1 MPPDLPRITPLFSE
15 RDKALLSSR
24 IASSGRGTSGRSCS
38 PTVSGPSSRPTS
50 AGAAGTEPGL
60 LHALPS
66 QSQVVVRGDRGA
78 GDDELS
84 GVGVQRVF
92 RGHWDRPKSAYGFD
106 RERFVTPLLSDA
118 ELRRTG
124 FDQQS
129 HLAGHLSQHSGMTH
143 PAGAQ
148 DRHLGAPAAH
158 VPLSKD
164 QAEEG
169 ALTAE
174 LRGQIM
180 RQLSKVAYLADAH
193 RHKPLSSEA
202 HLDISRKNLSQVPVE
217 AWLLAPPLHTLNAS
231 RNGLVQLPELLARWA
246 PLQRLR
252 LDHNQLVALPE
263 GLAHCRRLIE
273 LNVSGN
279 RLRHLPQAFATLTSL
294 TTLLANHNL
303 FAVVPPQIGSCSAIS
318 KLWMRECQLGHVEGP
333 GGASFPSGPDAPRM
347 SPAHCFGTA
356 ATAGSG
362 NLLVVGQLTNLTSLS
377 LLHNE
382 GLLYLPIALG
392 RCTKLELLEVDDRIT
407 FPGPEIRG
415 RGLADTKRFL
425 HYILAG
431 AEGAGEVHL
440 DAQHLMALFA
450 PCTNPPTPSPLSEAH
465 CPPASAQRDAT
476 GIVTDA
482 TISGERGPES
492 HGESS
497 GDRPRG
503 DGGRQHSSL
512 MTAPAHGTRVGIR
525 TNVAVGDVG
534 LLQTFGVSLCQLDT
548 AVLVSIAHHQIR
560 MLPAQVGQLTQVTK
574 LDVSFNSI
582 HALPDTFGDLACLT
596 HANLRFALA
605 LFCFTVASSNY
616 FDFLCTIRTVI
627 TSLPVT
633 TTFRIKCGIEAD
645 TCVLF

>member
-1 MPPDLPRITPLFSE
+1 MPPDLPHITPLFTE

-24 IASSGRGTSGRSCS
+24 ITSSGRRISGRSRS
-38 PTVSGPSSRPTS
+38 PTVSEPSSRPTS
-50 AGAAGTEPGL
+50 AGAAGEEPGL
-60 LHALPS
+60 LHRLPG
-66 QSQVVVRGDRGA
+66 QSQVVVRADRGA

-84 GVGVQRVF
+84 GVAMQREF
-92 RGHWDRPKSAYGFD
+92 RGHWDRPQSAYGFD
-106 RERFVTPLLSDA
+106 RERFVAPLLSDA

-129 HLAGHLSQHSGMTH
+129 HLAGHVSQRSSRTH

-148 DRHLGAPAAH
+148 DCHFSAPAAH
-158 VPLSKD
+158 APLSKD
-164 QAEEG
+164 ETEEG

-202 HLDISRKNLSQVPVE
+202 HLDISRKNLSKVPVE

-231 RNGLVQLPELLARWA
+231 RNDLVKLPELLARWA

-303 FAVVPPQIGSCSAIS
+303 FSVVPPQIGSCSAIS

-333 GGASFPSGPDAPRM
+333 GGASFPAGPDAPRI
-347 SPAHCFGTA
+347 SPAHYSGTA

-362 NLLVVGQLTNLTSLS
+362 NLFVVGQLTNLTSLS

-392 RCTKLELLEVDDRIT
+392 RCTKLEFLEVDDRIT

-440 DAQHLMALFA
+440 DARHLGALFA
-450 PCTNPPTPSPLSEAH
+450 PCPNPPTQSPFPEAH

-482 TISGERGPES
+482 RISGERGPES
-492 HGESS
+492 DGESG

-503 DGGRQHSSL
+503 DGGQQHPIS
-512 MTAPAHGTRVGIR
+512 MTAPAHGTQVGIR
-525 TNVAVGDVG
+525 TNVAVGDG
-534 LLQTFGVSLCQLDT
+534 RLLQTFGVSLCQLDT
-548 AVLVSIAHHQIR
+548 AVLISIAHHQIR
-560 MLPAQVGQLTQVTK
+560 MLPAQVGLLTRLTK
-574 LDVSFNSI
+574 LDVSFNNI

-596 HANLRFALA
+596 HADLRFALA
-605 LFCFTVASSNY
+605 LFYFTAASSNY
-616 FDFLCTIRTVI
+616 
-627 TSLPVT
+627 
-633 TTFRIKCGIEAD
+633 
-645 TCVLF
+645 VLFLA